1 MTASESAPLSVAP
14 AGPGYV
20 LKLYVTGG
28 TPRADRAIAN
38 LRHICSSLL
47 EGRCE
52 LRVIDVIEEP
62 ESADEDRILVTP
74 TLIRQMPLPSRRVL
88 GDLSDKERVVSWL
101 DLQQEAP

>member
-1 MTASESAPLSVAP
+1 MSASEVTPLPAEPAP
-14 AGPGYV
+14 PGYV

-38 LRHICSSLL
+38 LRHICGSVL

-52 LRVIDVIEEP
+52 LHVIDVIEQP

-74 TLIRQMPLPSRRVL
+74 TLIRQMPLPPRRVL
-88 GDLSDKERVVSWL
+88 GDLSDRERVVSWL
-101 DLQQEAP
+101 DLQQETP